1 MKTLQIK
8 IFGVIGD
15 NTTLQDIIKQ
25 VNVFGK
31 FDQIH
36 LLINSVGGYVSEG
49 RAIRGYLNSLKKPI
63 ITECFGE
70 CSSIATEIFLMGK
83 ERYAHEGVHFLVHQ
97 PFGFVEG
104 NRDDLNA
111 YQMDLAQIEREM
123 IEIYQS
129 RDKLKRSY
137 KEWLNIMRKSTT
149 FTAQELLTIGF
160 ATKVIKAFQSK
171 YSINMAKNVFARIF
185 RKFGLAKALDY
196 TLQDG
201 TIIEVVTENPE
212 PAVGDSVIIKETG
225 EPAPDGEHDLGNG
238 LIIVVQGGVIVEIK
252 NMQDASLEE
261 LAELVAALKALK
273 EDTEKQ
279 ISALKSEN
287 EAIKKALLEI
297 GKVDIKAFLQDN
309 GKAKGNFQPK
319 VNFKRNYLKQQ

>member
-1 MKTLQIK
+1 MKTIQVN
-8 IFGVIGD
+8 IFGVIGEQ
-15 NTTLQDIIKQ
+15 TTLQGIIKQ
-25 VNVFGK
+25 INSFGK
-31 FDQIH
+31 FDKIH

-49 RAIRGYLNSLKKPI
+49 RAIRGYLNSLNKPI
-63 ITECFGE
+63 TTECFGE

-123 IEIYQS
+123 IEVYQS

-149 FTAQELLTIGF
+149 FTAQELLAIGF
-160 ATKVIKAFQSK
+160 ATKIIKAFQSK
-171 YSINMAKNVFARIF
+171 HNINMAKNVFARIF

-201 TIIEVVTENPE
+201 TIIEVVTENAE

-225 EPAPDGEHDLGNG
+225 EPAPDGEYDLGNAVV
-238 LIIVVQGGVIVEIK
+238 IVVQGGVIVEIK
-252 NMQDASLEE
+252 NAQEVPLEE
-261 LAELVAALKALK
+261 LAELVSALKALK
-273 EDTEKQ
+273 DETEKQ
-279 ISALKSEN
+279 LASLKAEN

-319 VNFKRNYLKQQ
+319 VNFKRNYLNKQ